1 MDDYYLKVGKASDLT
16 IPGERRLY
24 RFFEMLPGLLS
35 WGTLAGSILAS
46 WLFPVQTAFFI
57 IFFTAYWLFRST
69 YLSIHLVGAH
79 RKMRG
84 REKENWIRKLESIPR
99 WKDIYHLVIVPCYK
113 EPYEVMQQS
122 IASLAD
128 AVYPKDHMIVVLAIE
143 DRAGSEEK
151 EKAEALSQKFQ
162 NTFFRFLVTCHP
174 AHIPGEIAGKGS
186 NEAWASRQAKE
197 QIIDPLNIP
206 YSSVI
211 VSSFDA
217 DTVVYPQYFGCL
229 TYSYL
234 TIENPLR
241 TSFQPIPLFFNN
253 IMEASILSRLFS
265 FSATF
270 WQMIN
275 QERPEKLMTFSS
287 HSMSFQALVDVGF
300 RQTNVV
306 SDDSRIFW
314 QCFFRYNGD
323 YKVEPLYYPISMD
336 ANAAPTLLQTFKQMY
351 KQQRRWAYGVGEI
364 PYFLFG
370 FIKNKAVPLSKKFSL
385 GFELIE
391 GHWAWATAPLLVF
404 VLGWLPLLLGGAEFS
419 QSLLS
424 YNLPRF
430 TSLMLTIGMVGLIT
444 SAFIS
449 IQLLAPKQKE
459 KGILK
464 LLLMFFQWILLPFT
478 TICFSAFPALD
489 AQARWIFGKYMG
501 FWPTPKFRK
510 PEKGK
515 AAPIQGEV
523 SL

>member
-1 MDDYYLKVGKASDLT
+1 M
-16 IPGERRLY
+16 LY

-35 WGTLAGSILAS
+35 WGTLGGAVLAS

-57 IFFTAYWLFRST
+57 IFFVAFWLFRSL
-69 YLSIHLVGAH
+69 YLSFHLRGAH
-79 RKMRG
+79 KKMRA
-84 REKENWIRKLESIPR
+84 REKENWLKKLEEIPKWR
-99 WKDIYHLVIVPCYK
+99 DVYHLILIPAYK
-113 EPYEVMQQS
+113 EPYEIMRQS
-122 IASLAD
+122 FRSLAD
-128 AVYPKDHMIVVLAIE
+128 SLYPKDHMMVVLAIE
-143 DRAGSEEK
+143 ERGGEEEK
-151 EKAEALSQKFQ
+151 EKASRLRQELQSS
-162 NTFFRFLVTCHP
+162 FFRFLITVHP
-174 AHIPGEIAGKGS
+174 EGIPGEIAGKGS
-186 NEAWASRQAKE
+186 NEAWASRKAKE
-197 QIIDPLNIP
+197 ELVDPLRIP
-206 YSSVI
+206 YSSII

-234 TIENPLR
+234 TSDNPLR

-253 IMEASILSRLFS
+253 ITEASALSRLFS

-275 QERPEKLMTFSS
+275 QERPEKLITFSS
-287 HSMSFQALVDVGF
+287 HSMSFQALADVGF

-336 ANAAPTLLQTFKQMY
+336 ANAAPTLWQTFKQMY

-370 FIKNKAVPLSKKFSL
+370 FLKNGSIPLRKKFSL
-385 GFELIE
+385 GFEWIE

-404 VLGWLPLLLGGAEFS
+404 VLGWLPLFLGGSEFS

-430 TSLMLTIGMVGLIT
+430 TSRILTVGMIGLIT
-444 SAFIS
+444 SAVIS
-449 IQLLAPKQKE
+449 IQLFAPKQKE
-459 KGILK
+459 RGKVK
-464 LLLMFFQWILLPFT
+464 LLLLFLQWLLLPFT
-478 TICFSAFPALD
+478 TIVFSSFPALD
-489 AQARWIFGKYMG
+489 AQTRWIFGKYMG
-501 FWPTPKFRK
+501 FWPTPKYRK
-510 PEKGK
+510 PRKD
-515 AAPIQGEV
+515 
-523 SL
+523 